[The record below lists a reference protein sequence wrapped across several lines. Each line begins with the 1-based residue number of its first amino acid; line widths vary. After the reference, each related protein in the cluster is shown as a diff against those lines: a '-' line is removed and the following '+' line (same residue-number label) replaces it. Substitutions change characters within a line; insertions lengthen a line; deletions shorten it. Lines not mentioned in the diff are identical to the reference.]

1 MNETGRRNPR
11 RALPAWR
18 IAAALISL
26 LLAPS
31 AQAQV
36 ATGTILGNVKDS
48 TGAAVPTAI
57 VTATNV
63 GTQFSRSTTTDSA
76 GQYALRLLP
85 VGQYKL
91 EVSLTGFKGFTQ
103 TGIALEVGRNARV
116 DAVIEPGGVTEV
128 VSVVADAPL
137 VETNSSSLSRT
148 VGQNEVLNLPLVN
161 RDLYSLL
168 SITGGVTSN
177 ENSNSLGGPEQLT
190 TINGSQRAQVGSVN
204 FQLDGGNNTA
214 GLRGTGNPAPNPE
227 AIQEFRVITNN
238 YAAEYGRYP
247 AGVVD
252 IVT

>member
-1 MNETGRRNPR
+1 MNETGRRDPR

-18 IAAALISL
+18 IAAAFIGIL
-26 LLAPS
+26 LLATS
-31 AQAQV
+31 VHAQV

-57 VTATNV
+57 VTATNL

-128 VSVVADAPL
+128 SPWL
-137 VETNSSSLSRT
+137 RTRPSWKPTPPRSRERWART
-148 VGQNEVLNLPLVN
+148 
-161 RDLYSLL
+161 RS
-168 SITGGVTSN
+168 
-177 ENSNSLGGPEQLT
+177 
-190 TINGSQRAQVGSVN
+190 
-204 FQLDGGNNTA
+204 
-214 GLRGTGNPAPNPE
+214 
-227 AIQEFRVITNN
+227 
-238 YAAEYGRYP
+238 
-247 AGVVD
+247 
-252 IVT
+252 